1 MKRSGIAFL
10 LVVAL
15 CMTHFSSILTFA
27 DEWEDNAEYYVFSE
41 NEEWEDDYTGINDT
55 EDYDLEQSADDTS
68 YEEYQLDEEYQ
79 SDDLYDGYTG
89 QDEADEYTDDG
100 FNDELAV
107 DDGAVYSYPDE
118 EYTDAELDRENI
130 ADDDSVSVYEPS
142 ESGLEIQV
150 EEEVMSATE
159 SAEMAADSALLASGS
174 CGENANWS
182 LTEDGILTI
191 SGSGDM
197 YDYPA
202 STNDLPWGKY
212 GRINSAIIQEIRIE
226 EGITSIGKHAF
237 YDLGMKKVT
246 LPSSLLSIHE
256 KAFSECDCIFSSNIC
271 SVCEYCLVVNSC
283 NFTLV

>member
-89 QDEADEYTDDG
+89 QDEEDEYTDDG

-159 SAEMAADSALLASGS
+159 SAEMAADSALLASGLHQQMI
-174 CGENANWS
+174 CPGVNMDE
-182 LTEDGILTI
+182 L
-191 SGSGDM
+191 
-197 YDYPA
+197 
-202 STNDLPWGKY
+202 
-212 GRINSAIIQEIRIE
+212 IQ
-226 EGITSIGKHAF
+226 
-237 YDLGMKKVT
+237 L
-246 LPSSLLSIHE
+246 
-256 KAFSECDCIFSSNIC
+256 
-271 SVCEYCLVVNSC
+271 
-283 NFTLV
+283 